1 MDEFVKKGYIDI
13 FRELH
18 PDEEGHYTWWTYR
31 GDCRKEI
38 LVGELTTF
46 LSQRKLGHG

>member
-1 MDEFVKKGYIDI
+1 MKKGTILGGPTAVI
-13 FRELH
+13 AE
-18 PDEEGHYTWWTYR
+18 
-31 GDCRKEI
+31 KEI